1 MITRFCSQSRV
12 CLLSNSYCQQLLR
25 FQSNERQTLEDLEEG
40 DEFRKLQI
48 FPTKKSERIER
59 KRYLS
64 EVMTK
69 TLIINNILINNLLK
83 INLMIR

>member
-1 MITRFCSQSRV
+1 MATLMITRFCSQSRV

-25 FQSNERQTLEDLEEG
+25 FQSNERQTIEGLEED

-59 KRYLS
+59 KRHLS

-69 TLIINNILINNLLK
+69 TLIIC
-83 INLMIR
+83 